1 MGTDK
6 IVLIKSK
13 FNSELNTGG
22 SINVQSQE
30 FLWELYSIT
39 SGTDKIV
46 QIKSKFNSELNTGGC
61 SNA

>member
-1 MGTDK
+1 MFKEKNSCENYIASHVGTDK

-30 FLWELYSIT
+30 FL
-39 SGTDKIV
+39 
-46 QIKSKFNSELNTGGC
+46 
-61 SNA
+61 